1 MRHTS
6 KLSLLGG
13 AILAALLISPAQAQT
28 ARAVRKQPSPMATD
42 AKSVRDCPRPTDARD
57 TQVISFDKGSLE
69 AKLAVSLGKGEVKVV
84 SIRLWERPDDPR
96 PVAPVIEAAQIMR
109 GKLQF
114 YTPDLNLDPESASD
128 KFVLITDMGGPQI
141 CWASPASLIDEGVYP
156 VTSEAEPELT
166 PSAATGL

>member
-1 MRHTS
+1 MRHTF

-28 ARAVRKQPSPMATD
+28 AMAVPKQPSPMASD
-42 AKSVRDCPRPTDARD
+42 AKSVRDCPRPTDAKDAR
-57 TQVISFDKGSLE
+57 VISFDKGSLQ

-96 PVAPVIEAAQIMR
+96 PVAPVIEAARITQ

-141 CWASPASLIDEGVYP
+141 CWASPGSLIDEGSYP
-156 VTSEAEPELT
+156 VTREAKPGLT
-166 PSAATGL
+166 PSANTGL